1 MSDEGAN
8 MRSRRKGDSLFT
20 MIPLER
26 WNVERRST
34 SQHQERR
41 MIGAS
46 RSSRPPKTPWN
57 RRQNRDVP
65 VLRSMERKYIP
76 ARRGAH
82 AGTDQ
87 STTVGGEGVQ
97 LRSEGVHP
105 PQWCPAE
112 VRASGTLVERVFR
125 ELFPA
130 TD

>member
-34 SQHQERR
+34 SQQQERR

-46 RSSRPPKTPWN
+46 RSSRPPKAPWN
-57 RRQNRDVP
+57 WRQNRDVP

-76 ARRGAH
+76 ARRGPPLARTH
-82 AGTDQ
+82 GRTI
-87 STTVGGEGVQ
+87 GLEGVQ
-97 LRSEGVHP
+97 LNRGCPPEGAVH
-105 PQWCPAE
+105 
-112 VRASGTLVERVFR
+112 RAT
-125 ELFPA
+125 
-130 TD
+130 

>member
-34 SQHQERR
+34 SQQQERR

-46 RSSRPPKTPWN
+46 RSSLPHKTPWN
-57 RRQNRDVP
+57 WRQNRDVP

-97 LRSEGVHP
+97 LKVEGVHLSRR
-105 PQWCPAE
+105 CPAE
-112 VRASGTLVERVFR
+112 VERLGTRRAYIGR
-125 ELFPA
+125 PPPPH
-130 TD
+130 